1 MGRGRGGL
9 RIADQSQR
17 RGVDLRDARLRARW
31 ADGAEQLSGDHRG
44 HAVDSGGD
52 WDMNWGGM
60 ISVNLWDKKRIIV
73 S

>member
-1 MGRGRGGL
+1 
-9 RIADQSQR
+9 
-17 RGVDLRDARLRARW
+17 
-31 ADGAEQLSGDHRG
+31 
-44 HAVDSGGD
+44 VDSGGD